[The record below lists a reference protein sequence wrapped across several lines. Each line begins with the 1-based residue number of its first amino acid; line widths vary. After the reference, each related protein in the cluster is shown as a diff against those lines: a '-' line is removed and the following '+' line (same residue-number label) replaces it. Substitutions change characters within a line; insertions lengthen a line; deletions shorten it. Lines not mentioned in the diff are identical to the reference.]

1 VLEKVQKRA
10 VNMITGL
17 TSQTYEEK
25 LKELGIQSLKDRRT
39 EADMAL
45 MYKVIHE
52 QCSVDRNSWPKLV
65 IERGNGA
72 PHVTRAARDEL
83 RLQQPFART
92 DRRKNFFNVRACENW
107 NKIPAEIKKAKTIG
121 QFKKRYRLF
130 AASLTLEAMD
140 NERDN

>member
-1 VLEKVQKRA
+1 
-10 VNMITGL
+10 M
-17 TSQTYEEK
+17 TYEEK

-45 MYKVIHE
+45 MYKVVHG
-52 QCSVDRNSWPKLV
+52 QCSVDKENWRKLV
-65 IERGNGA
+65 NERGNGA
-72 PHVTRAARDEL
+72 AHATRAARDEL

-121 QFKKRYRLF
+121 QFKKCYRIF
-130 AASLTLEAMD
+130 AASSTSEAMD
-140 NERDN
+140 NARDY